1 MDAVE
6 TYAGPTPWWIKTSTT
21 VKDAVILNEGQL
33 LTKTAMKA
41 ASGLDWTV
49 STQPVF
55 VTGNH
60 AQQIKGFKAVQRD
73 SDGSVFGI
81 VSDEYKTIQNDVVFD
96 LPENVLDESDTAHFE
111 TAGSLFGGKIVWSLI
126 SLAEKDSIKIDGDPS
141 PYNLRLLTSTGH
153 DGRHALRAATVF
165 ERVLCANT
173 LRVALKG
180 AKDSISLKH
189 TTNADLRIGEVRR
202 ALKIAFDY
210 KDTFAKVSAQ
220 LMKVELTTIDV
231 DSFLEK
237 LLPANPKIEH
247 PVRILNQRD
256 AIKNLYVNSANLDG
270 VAKNGYRM
278 VQAVAE
284 WTDHERSFGKREG
297 ADDRR
302 TLSILEGSSYDLKG
316 KAVSLLL
323 PSATN

>member
-6 TYAGPTPWWIKTSTT
+6 TYAGPKPWWTKSSTT
-21 VKDAVILNEGQL
+21 VKNAVILNEGQL
-33 LTKTAMKA
+33 LTKDAMKA

-49 STQPVF
+49 STQPIF
-55 VTGNH
+55 VTGEH
-60 AQQIKGFKAVQRD
+60 AQMIKGFRAVQRD

-111 TAGSLFGGKIVWSLI
+111 TAGSLFGGKIVWSLL

-173 LRVALKG
+173 LRLALKG
-180 AKDSISLKH
+180 AKDSIALKH
-189 TTNADLRIGEVRR
+189 TTNADLRIGDVRK

-210 KDTFAKVSAQ
+210 KDTFAAVAAQ

-237 LLPANPKIEH
+237 LLPFPVGAETS
-247 PVRILNQRD
+247 VRITNQRD
-256 AIKNLYVNSANLDG
+256 AIKHLYSASDNLDG
-270 VAKNGYRM
+270 IGQNGYRL

-284 WTDHERSFGKREG
+284 WTDHEKSFGKRDG

-302 TLSILEGSSYDLKG
+302 ALAILEGSSYNLKG
-316 KAVSLLL
+316 KAVKLLV
-323 PSATN
+323 PSA